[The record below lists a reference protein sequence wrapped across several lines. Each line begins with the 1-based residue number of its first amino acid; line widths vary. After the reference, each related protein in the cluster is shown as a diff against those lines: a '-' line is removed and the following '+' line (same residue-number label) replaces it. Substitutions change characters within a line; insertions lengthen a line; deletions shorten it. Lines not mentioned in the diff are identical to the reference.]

1 MGKKISN
8 LGLLTSTNGDEIST
22 QGRGVDGNDDHHLPK
37 ERNAAA
43 VGGWLNPGGGSW
55 CRVRRGGGTGR
66 QWWWWGGEAKKFGG
80 TGAEEEMVVGWAV
93 DFGWVH
99 ERGMNRLGWTRAREG
114 GSLGARAEG
123 WGARSGMR
131 ARDMPCVRPLKWP
144 WTVSVLTHEI
154 WRAPSTLSVLLKRTL

>member
-1 MGKKISN
+1 MGEKISN

-66 QWWWWGGEAKKFGG
+66 QWWWWWGGEAKKFGG

-99 ERGMNRLGWTRAREG
+99 ERGMNRLGWTRAR
-114 GSLGARAEG
+114 ARV
-123 WGARSGMR
+123 ARSARGPRGGEHDLECGPGTCR
-131 ARDMPCVRPLKWP
+131 AC
-144 WTVSVLTHEI
+144 
-154 WRAPSTLSVLLKRTL
+154 VLLNGLGPSLFSHTRFGVHRAHFPS